1 MTIKLTDRE
10 AQVMEVLWRRG
21 PCTVAEVRNDLAD
34 DLAYTT
40 VLTILRILEAK
51 AYVRHDAEGR
61 THRYSAL
68 IELEKAR
75 RSAARALIEKLF
87 TGSTELLL
95 VHLVREEPLDDSQ
108 VERIKELLED
118 RKRAAQE
125 TREPRNARA
134 AKKER

>member
-1 MTIKLTDRE
+1 MAIKLSDRE
-10 AQVMEVLWRRG
+10 AEVMEVLWQRG
-21 PCTVAEVRNDLAD
+21 PSTVAEVREALAD

-40 VLTILRILEAK
+40 VLTILRTLEAK

-61 THRYSAL
+61 THRYSPL

-95 VHLVREEPLDDSQ
+95 VHLVTQEKLSESQ
-108 VERIKELLED
+108 IERIKGLLENRS
-118 RKRAAQE
+118 RKKR
-125 TREPRNARA
+125 
-134 AKKER
+134 